1 MDIPA
6 APAPGMVVKYAY
18 LWTHEHERGLE
29 EGSKDRPAAILLAL
43 AKEDGEISVLA
54 VPITHTPPHSSQDAL
69 EIPPETKRRLGLDDG
84 RSWVV
89 VSEAN
94 VFRWPGPD
102 LRPVSPG
109 RDTCVY
115 GFLPQNFYRMVRQA
129 YLARFRRFA
138 LFRAASDLAN
148 IV

>member
-1 MDIPA
+1 MGI
-6 APAPGMVVKYAY
+6 KYAY

-43 AKEDGEISVLA
+43 AKEPRSSSPEGDSAKEEGEISVLA
-54 VPITHTPPHSSQDAL
+54 VPITHTPPHLPLDAL
-69 EIPPETKRRLGLDDG
+69 EIPPETKRRLGLDDD

-102 LRPVSPG
+102 LRPVSPA

-115 GFLPQNFYRMVRQA
+115 GFLPQNFYRMVCRA
-129 YLARFRRFA
+129 YLARSQQGATRVIPR
-138 LFRAASDLAN
+138 SE
-148 IV
+148 